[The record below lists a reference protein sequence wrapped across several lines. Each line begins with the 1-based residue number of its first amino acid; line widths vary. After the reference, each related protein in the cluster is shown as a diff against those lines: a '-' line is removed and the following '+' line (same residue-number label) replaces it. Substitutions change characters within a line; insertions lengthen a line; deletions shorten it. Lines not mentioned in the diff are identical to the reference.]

1 MFPFGK
7 SVNEKNYFFGVV
19 KFGLDN
25 RDSMLTREN
34 FKDTWARPKP
44 GDDSHKSAWQEKMAV
59 DTPPSTSKQPEPTK
73 GMDRVLRPEAERMAE
88 DGVVQGEMMKVPCR
102 MPVFKFQ
109 RQGIGQRWKWH
120 HPVGKVHG

>member
-1 MFPFGK
+1 MG
-7 SVNEKNYFFGVV
+7 KNYFFGVV

-44 GDDSHKSAWQEKMAV
+44 GDSPHKSAWQEKLAV
-59 DTPPSTSKQPEPTK
+59 AMPPSTSKEPNGMEEVLQPE
-73 GMDRVLRPEAERMAE
+73 GERMVE
-88 DGVVQGEMMKVPCR
+88 DGVVQEELVKRIKAPCR

-120 HPVGKVHG
+120 HSKAKVHG